1 MTLTKKILSIL
12 IFVTLIFEISKFYSY
27 VEDYSS
33 WQYSDWLINYE
44 GGLVRRAFIGE
55 ILYLIHK
62 FLFIDLDILI
72 FIFVSF
78 IYISLSFFLLKSIK
92 YIENNYTNILI
103 FLSPG
108 FFIYPVMNSGIIG
121 RKDILFIFTISFFVF
136 FEKKIN
142 NKFILLTLILS
153 LLFLCLS
160 HSGFV
165 FYSPYLILL
174 YILIK
179 YKRNLK
185 IKKIEIISILST
197 ILLIILFIQNFSGSE
212 TIINKICLSVK
223 NFVYDQCGKSDQIF
237 HLATNLDYRLSE
249 KIGMGKD
256 YLINYFVIFTL
267 STFVVFFFIS
277 IKFIKS
283 QFDLNFY
290 IAKNIKPFSIIVLL
304 FILTLPV
311 YIIGRDWGR
320 YIYIS
325 YSSTFFI
332 YIYCLKENILIFK
345 KYNILLK
352 KKLNRISFL
361 IFVLFYSFLW
371 TFPFYDA
378 SSFKITL
385 KKPIKSLL
393 RKNTFEL

>member
-393 RKNTFEL
+393 RKIN